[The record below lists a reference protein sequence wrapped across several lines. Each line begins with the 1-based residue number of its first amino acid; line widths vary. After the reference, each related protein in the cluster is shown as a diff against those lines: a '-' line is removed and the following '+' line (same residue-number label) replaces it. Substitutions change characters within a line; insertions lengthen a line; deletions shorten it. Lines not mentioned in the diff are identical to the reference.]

1 MHACMQV
8 SGKPTILVCDDEAAI
23 RQVVAMKLRGAGY
36 DVHEARNGI
45 EGFGY
50 ANFSSLPEGAKP
62 RVAVPLVPN
71 VIVTDLQMP
80 LVSGLEMAQK
90 FRSYGPTA
98 HVPVIMLTARGYIV
112 EESDRER
119 TNIRAMMA
127 KPFSSADLLEK
138 VRQMLTQTGRMAA

>member
-1 MHACMQV
+1 MSV

-36 DVHEARNGI
+36 EVHEARNGI

-50 ANFSSLPEGAKP
+50 ADFSSLPEGAKP
-62 RVAVPLVPN
+62 RVLVPLVPDL
-71 VIVTDLQMP
+71 IVTDLQMP
-80 LVSGLEMAQK
+80 LVSGLEMAQR
-90 FRSYGPTA
+90 FRGFAATA

-112 EESDRER
+112 DENDRGK

-138 VRQMLTQTGRMAA
+138 VKGMLLETGRLAA